1 MKYFLVVGE
10 ASGDLHASNLMKG
23 ILKADPEASFKFVG
37 GDLMQALSPGLIK
50 HYKET
55 SFMMLE
61 AVTNIRK
68 ILKHIEE
75 IKEEMLSYN
84 ADVNILVDYPG
95 VNLRLAK
102 FAKPKGLKI
111 FYYITPTVWAW
122 KKNRVKTLRLYTDRR
137 FVIFPF
143 EVDFLK
149 KNGVESEFQGNPLM
163 DSIDKFKKGAI
174 SREQFLDEE
183 GLDSRPIVA
192 LLTGSRKQE
201 IDKLLPDMNHV
212 AEKFPAFQF
221 VIAGAPSVDKDYYRA
236 LIGENDIRLVSNR
249 TYDLLEHAF
258 AGIITSGTATLET
271 ALFNVPQVVIYRTN
285 PIAYRLARLLVH
297 LDFIS
302 QVNLIYGSQ
311 LVEEVL
317 QFNLHNRV
325 VKELERLLHDT
336 AYRAR
341 IQKGYSEIKAKLG
354 KPGVSDRLG
363 KRMVDILKND
373 QI

>member
-23 ILKADPEASFKFVG
+23 ILKADPEATFKYVG
-37 GDLMQALSPGLIK
+37 GDLMQSVTPGLIK

-55 SFMMLE
+55 SFMMLD
-61 AVTNIRK
+61 AVLNLRK
-68 ILKHIEE
+68 ILKHIKE
-75 IKEEMLSYN
+75 IKQEMVSYR

-102 FAKPKGLKI
+102 FAKPKGMKL

-122 KKNRVKTLRLYTDRR
+122 KKNRVKTLKLYTDRR

-143 EVDFLK
+143 EVEFLK
-149 KNGVESEFQGNPLM
+149 ENGVESEFHGNPLM
-163 DSIDKFKKGAI
+163 DSIDRFRREAI
-174 SREQFLDEE
+174 TKAQFLKEE
-183 GLDSRPIVA
+183 GLDSRPIIA
-192 LLTGSRKQE
+192 LLTGSRRQE
-201 IDKLLPDMNHV
+201 IDKLLPDMVNV
-212 AEKFPAFQF
+212 ADRFPKFQF
-221 VIAGAPSVDKDYYRA
+221 VIAGAPSVETEYYQK
-236 LIGENDIRLVSNR
+236 LIGDRDIRLVSNR

-258 AGIITSGTATLET
+258 AGVITSGTATLET

-285 PIAYRLARLLVH
+285 PAAYRIAKLLVH
-297 LDFIS
+297 LKFIS

-317 QFNLHNRV
+317 QFNLYDRV
-325 VKELERLLHDT
+325 VKDLDRLLNDKE
-336 AYRAR
+336 YRTG

-354 KPGVSDRLG
+354 LPGVSDRLG